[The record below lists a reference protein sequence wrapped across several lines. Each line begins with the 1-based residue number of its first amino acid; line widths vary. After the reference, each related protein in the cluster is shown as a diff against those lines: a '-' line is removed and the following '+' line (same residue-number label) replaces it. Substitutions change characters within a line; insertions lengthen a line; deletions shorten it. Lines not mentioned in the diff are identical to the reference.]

1 MTGGTLPAGC
11 LCLFTGA
18 LMGGVFLGLKLLG
31 LLLRGGRI
39 FTFFSDLFFGLFCAV
54 TAFLVALA
62 VDSGRLRLFQA
73 ALQCLGAWGAIAALG
88 PLLNSAAAKLRK
100 AARRMDSAIRRLL
113 HKLLPKRKPRR
124 KKVTQRKSSQKRAP
138 QRQRQGLH
146 TKLSKKRKKQT
157 KFTAKTPNGLWDSKL
172 SSHQN

>member
-88 PLLNSAAAKLRK
+88 PLLNSAAAKLRR
-100 AARRMDSAIRRLL
+100 AARRMDSAIRRLI

-124 KKVTQRKSSQKRAP
+124 KKVTQRKPSQKRAP
-138 QRQRQGLH
+138 QKQRQGLH
-146 TKLSKKRKKQT
+146 TKSSKNKKKGRCLQQKHPT
-157 KFTAKTPNGLWDSKL
+157 GFRSRN
-172 SSHQN
+172 